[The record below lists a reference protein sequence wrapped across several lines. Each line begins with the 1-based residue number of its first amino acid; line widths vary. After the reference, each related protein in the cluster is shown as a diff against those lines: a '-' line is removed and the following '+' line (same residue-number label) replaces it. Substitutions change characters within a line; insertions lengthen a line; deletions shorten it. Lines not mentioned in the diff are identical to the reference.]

1 MYMYVY
7 NMHCDFCSSVV
18 TVHCLKVLS
27 HTVAFIIIHP
37 LSFIAAPQVSIT
49 FTDLTQSDELTRTGT
64 VQFTCI
70 GTCLPYLQWFYNQ
83 TERIAEYSLINN
95 SLHSFPLNLSILES
109 SKLSNGA
116 EVVMLNASQNPDT
129 PLLADYSSMLTV
141 HLTLLSQLGI
151 YSIRCGTLNNYNETF
166 INLNTTNGML
176 KCFYALQTQCTYIW
190 LRDPLPISICAAI

>member
-18 TVHCLKVLS
+18 TVYCLKVLS
-27 HTVAFIIIHP
+27 HVHTVSFIIIHQ
-37 LSFIAAPQVSIT
+37 LSLTAAPQVSIT
-49 FTDLTQSDELTRTGT
+49 VTGLTQSDELTRTGT

-116 EVVMLNASQNPDT
+116 EVVMLNATQNPDT
-129 PLLADYSSMLTV
+129 PLLADYSSILTV
-141 HLTLLSQLGI
+141 HLNLLSQLGI
-151 YSIRCGTLNNYNETF
+151 YSIRCGTLNDYNETF

-176 KCFYALQTQCTYIW
+176 KCFYANVANSMYIYMVERPFTY
-190 LRDPLPISICAAI
+190 

>member
-1 MYMYVY
+1 MSSQGLVQYSSLALEHVY
-7 NMHCDFCSSVV
+7 PIYNGF
-18 TVHCLKVLS
+18 TTKLK
-27 HTVAFIIIHP
+27 
-37 LSFIAAPQVSIT
+37 
-49 FTDLTQSDELTRTGT
+49 EL
-64 VQFTCI
+64 
-70 GTCLPYLQWFYNQ
+70 
-83 TERIAEYSLINN
+83 
-95 SLHSFPLNLSILES
+95 LSIHLS
-109 SKLSNGA
+109 IIPFTHFHSIYQYLRASKLSNGA